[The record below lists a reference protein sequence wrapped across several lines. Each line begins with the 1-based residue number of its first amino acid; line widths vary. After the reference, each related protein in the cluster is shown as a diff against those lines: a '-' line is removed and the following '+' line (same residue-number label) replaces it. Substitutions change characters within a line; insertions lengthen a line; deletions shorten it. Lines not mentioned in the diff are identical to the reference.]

1 MVRVLVIRPP
11 HSARDYLCPKY
22 HMGWG
27 SLIAGWFWSSPT
39 PILLLDFLG
48 LLFLP
53 TVSLWVFQETEDDMK
68 LGVQEVS
75 WEKKKK
81 KARAGMGKSFRLWN
95 INDKSSVNTIGG
107 SGANIPCHGNP
118 TLGRNG
124 SASGP
129 LPCSVIGWE
138 PARQEITSAGRLWQM
153 LKVLQVEAVSL
164 LAFIAAEWRS
174 YVFKGDLGSACPM
187 AALAWEGSGG
197 TSNCSRR
204 TWAGGWAFR
213 KAA

>member
-39 PILLLDFLG
+39 PVLLLDFLG
-48 LLFLP
+48 VLLLP
-53 TVSLWVFQETEDDMK
+53 TVSLWVFQETEDDVK
-68 LGVQEVS
+68 LGVEVS
-75 WEKKKK
+75 WEKKKRE
-81 KARAGMGKSFRLWN
+81 RAGMGKSFRLWN
-95 INDKSSVNTIGG
+95 RNDKSSVNTVWG

-129 LPCSVIGWE
+129 LPCSVVDRE
-138 PARQEITSAGRLWQM
+138 PARQEIASAGRLWQM
-153 LKVLQVEAVSL
+153 LKVLHVEAVSL
-164 LAFIAAEWRS
+164 LASLQRNGEVMSWREIC
-174 YVFKGDLGSACPM
+174 VVHAHGCPS
-187 AALAWEGSGG
+187 LRRLRG
-197 TSNCSRR
+197 TSDCSRR
-204 TWAGGWAFR
+204 TWAGEWAFR
-213 KAA
+213 EAA

>member
-22 HMGWG
+22 HVGWG
-27 SLIAGWFWSSPT
+27 SLIAGGSGQPNPYLTPLIFLSSPFT
-39 PILLLDFLG
+39 HSVTLG
-48 LLFLP
+48 VP
-53 TVSLWVFQETEDDMK
+53 KTEDDMK
-68 LGVQEVS
+68 LGVQEFS

-81 KARAGMGKSFRLWN
+81 REEQEWGKASDCET
-95 INDKSSVNTIGG
+95 NDKSSVNRRILG

-124 SASGP
+124 SAPGP

-153 LKVLQVEAVSL
+153 LKVLQVEAV
-164 LAFIAAEWRS
+164 A
-174 YVFKGDLGSACPM
+174 Y
-187 AALAWEGSGG
+187 
-197 TSNCSRR
+197 
-204 TWAGGWAFR
+204 
-213 KAA
+213 